1 MYPKDLNYRMPPE
14 WDGHAQTLISWPV
27 RESMCY
33 PEDYASV
40 CQAYAEIIRA
50 IAEFEPVTVMVNSPD
65 LSTFS
70 SLFQEGRIQYL
81 PIEHNDAW
89 LRDNGPTFLVSDQG
103 DVAGVNWQFNAWGG
117 KYSPWDLDNQA
128 APAILDHFAL
138 KQFDSPLILEGGSIH
153 VDGEGTVLTTEECL
167 LNPNRNRG
175 LTREQIEDQLKKYLN
190 IRKVI
195 WLKSGL
201 SGDETDGHVDNVA
214 CFAAPG
220 KILLQVCDDPEDEN
234 YAITRENLKVLTGA
248 TDARDRKLDIIP
260 VQQPPKMS
268 DRGRRLTLSYL
279 NFYFVNG
286 GLILP
291 VFGGQAEKSDH
302 SAIRVLGE
310 LFPERQLRTVNGMGL
325 IREGGN
331 VHCITQQLP
340 SGKKEK

>member
-175 LTREQIEDQLKKYLN
+175 LTREQIEDQLKN
-190 IRKVI
+190 I
-195 WLKSGL
+195 
-201 SGDETDGHVDNVA
+201 
-214 CFAAPG
+214 
-220 KILLQVCDDPEDEN
+220 
-234 YAITRENLKVLTGA
+234 
-248 TDARDRKLDIIP
+248 
-260 VQQPPKMS
+260 
-268 DRGRRLTLSYL
+268 
-279 NFYFVNG
+279 
-286 GLILP
+286 
-291 VFGGQAEKSDH
+291 
-302 SAIRVLGE
+302 
-310 LFPERQLRTVNGMGL
+310 
-325 IREGGN
+325 
-331 VHCITQQLP
+331 
-340 SGKKEK
+340 